1 MAYLISQSGSRGPL
15 SAARNATLTI
25 FVVLLFSFGSITH
38 TSAKEF
44 IKLAVDI
51 WLPYENIGNKDV
63 PGFSTEVVTNVLNE
77 MGVKWDLREYPW
89 ARALKEVFEGRRD
102 ALFTAFWTEERARYV
117 YYPKE
122 PLAKE
127 RWLFFVRRKDT
138 EHLSFVSYDEIKNR
152 RIGVLRGASVSEEFW
167 KFVKKYSNY
176 EAAKTD
182 DLNFKKLV
190 KGRIDYVVTS
200 YSNGIELARQMGISD
215 QIAFLPSPIISED
228 DLYIIFSK
236 KSVSPSFVD
245 AFSDALRSFK
255 KSDQFRAIY
264 RKYFELP

>member
-1 MAYLISQSGSRGPL
+1 MAYLISQSGSRSPL
-15 SAARNATLTI
+15 IAARNATLAL

-51 WLPYENIGNKDV
+51 WLPYENIGNKDA

-89 ARALKEVFEGRRD
+89 ARALKEVSEGRRD

-117 YYPKE
+117 FYPKE

-138 EHLSFVSYDEIKNR
+138 EHLSFVSYDEIINR
-152 RIGVLRGASVSEEFW
+152 RIGVLRGASVTEEFW
-167 KFVKKYSNY
+167 KFVKKHGNF
-176 EAAKTD
+176 ETAKTD
-182 DLNFKKLV
+182 DVNFKKLL

-200 YSNGIELARQMGISD
+200 YSNGTELARQMGISD
-215 QIAFLPSPIISED
+215 QIAFLPSPRISED

-236 KSVSPSFVD
+236 KTVSPSFGE
-245 AFSDALRSFK
+245 AGSDAVRAGK
-255 KSDQFRAIY
+255 KSDQVRAIDL
-264 RKYFELP
+264 KDFELP